1 MEFLVTGCAG
11 FIGSHF
17 AELLLQTEK
26 SVIGVDNFDELLYSK
41 EIKQKNL
48 SNLEQYSKFHFINC
62 PIGDLTL
69 EGKELVIINFAAL
82 AGQRYSWSNISRYF
96 EVNAFSP
103 LNLYTQLSK
112 RNRIHHFIQIST
124 SSVYGVNATSA
135 EDGKLEPISPYG
147 ISKVSAEYLLKA
159 HFPREVSKLTIFRLF
174 SVYGPR
180 QRPDMA
186 YSRIID
192 CLLNDKSFHLFGD
205 GLQSRTNTFVDDV
218 CSVILRSLVADGIPE
233 VMNVGGAQSTTLL
246 DAIIALED
254 ISGKKLRVI
263 QEPSELGD
271 QVETRAHLNLIRE
284 HLGYKPS
291 ITLREGLAK
300 QFDYAIK
307 RASL

>member
-1 MEFLVTGCAG
+1 MDYLVTGCAG

-17 AELLLQTEK
+17 TEMLLQSGK

-41 EIKQKNL
+41 ETKQQNL
-48 SNLEQYSKFHFINC
+48 GILKGYPKFKFINC
-62 PIGDLTL
+62 PISDLFL

-96 EVNAFSP
+96 EVNALSP
-103 LNLYTQLSK
+103 LNLYTQLSE
-112 RNRIHHFIQIST
+112 RNDVRRFIQIST

-147 ISKVSAEYLLKA
+147 ISKLSGEHLLKA
-159 HFPREVSKLTIFRLF
+159 HLPQAVSNLTIFRLF

-192 CLLNDKSFHLFGD
+192 CLLNDKSFHLFGN
-205 GLQSRTNTFVDDV
+205 GLQTRTNTFVDDV
-218 CSVILRSLVADGIPE
+218 CTVILRSLSAEDIPE
-233 VMNVGGAQSTTLL
+233 VMNVGGSQSTTLL
-246 DAIIALED
+246 DAIAFLEE
-254 ISGKKLRVI
+254 ISGKKLRIV

-271 QVETRAHLNLIRE
+271 QRETKAHLNLIRE
-284 HLGYKPS
+284 HLGYKPTV
-291 ITLREGLAK
+291 TLREGLAK
-300 QFDYAIK
+300 QFEYAI
-307 RASL
+307 RERN